1 MKNTNRL
8 FFALLAAAAL
18 LFAAGCSS
26 DGDDSDDTITA
37 SDLAGTTWVYSTK
50 DGDETH
56 TLAVKFES
64 GGKVTWSSGS
74 YDKNGSLI
82 EGQGWSDTCTYS
94 VSGSTVILYDED
106 GDVFVQFTYSS
117 GNLSY
122 TIEDAGESFTYIYT
136 KVS

>member
-50 DGDETH
+50 DGDETR

-64 GGKVTWSSGS
+64 GGKATFSVDY
-74 YDKNGSLI
+74 YDENGSLI
-82 EGQGWSDTCTYS
+82 EGWSDTYTCTYS

-106 GDVFVQFTYSS
+106 GDVSLQLTYSS